1 MEYVADLVI
10 ALVLISAIYIGIAR
24 GLWGPLLTEGA
35 FVIAFVVDTRVV
47 MPGVANMVG
56 AGPIRT
62 AAGVVVFFV
71 IGIAIRFLAKPVYLA
86 LQRLPI
92 TRHIDEPAG
101 AIVHGLVGVVLV
113 YLLLG
118 VIIDFDR
125 NVYPMLAAGVATAQ
139 TINDYDKAVQD
150 HPYLQG
156 LVDEGKIRQAEV
168 QAAPK
173 PIPVDVLRKAEGFL
187 DFYVTNIRNPLI
199 DSRIAPIINRVGEKF
214 PVIGTPRPYLSGAK
228 HA

>member
-10 ALVLISAIYIGIAR
+10 ALVLLSAIYIGIAR

-118 VIIDFDR
+118 VILDFDR

-139 TINDYDKAVQD
+139 T
-150 HPYLQG
+150 
-156 LVDEGKIRQAEV
+156 RSTTTS
-168 QAAPK
+168 
-173 PIPVDVLRKAEGFL
+173 R
-187 DFYVTNIRNPLI
+187 R
-199 DSRIAPIINRVGEKF
+199 SRITPTSRGWSTRARSGRRRSR
-214 PVIGTPRPYLSGAK
+214 PRPSRFRWTCCARRRVSSTSTSPTS
-228 HA
+228 ATP